1 MPTSKTTEEHL
12 IATTNSVQ
20 TNAQGLPIKPSLPV
34 QTLGIDRDGLIYGY
48 GSSPQEPAF
57 ILPEDTGLCFFGKP
71 ILSLSYHVTRG
82 KREPYLNIHLNTF
95 AFDDQGNQANGVHSS
110 AKNGLTILKMKC
122 GNDPVQNAPVTFL
135 GDLHRLHTIFN
146 FPNSIDPQDY
156 NGIIYTSKGS
166 KGGIFAHIY
175 SIDNQ
180 PLAGMPLSRDPERF
194 KSELNELCHSL
205 GQTALFPVNV
215 DVIQP
220 NSV

>member
-82 KREPYLNIHLNTF
+82 RREPYLNIHLNTF
-95 AFDDQGNQANGVHSS
+95 AFDGEGNQANGVHSS

-166 KGGIFAHIY
+166 KGGIFANIY
-175 SIDNQ
+175 SMSNE
-180 PLAGMPLSRDPERF
+180 PLDGVPLNREPDQF
-194 KSELNELCHSL
+194 QCELNHICQAM
-205 GQTALFPVNV
+205 GQNTLFPL
-215 DVIQP
+215 VIDAT
-220 NSV
+220 